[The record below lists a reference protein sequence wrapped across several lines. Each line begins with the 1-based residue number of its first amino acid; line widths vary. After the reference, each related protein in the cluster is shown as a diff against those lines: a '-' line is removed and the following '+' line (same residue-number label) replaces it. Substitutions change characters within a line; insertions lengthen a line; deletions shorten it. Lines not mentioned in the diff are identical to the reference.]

1 MTHYLKPE
9 DYCIE
14 LENADL
20 DIVDTMIPDCP
31 SGHVIVKERA
41 TKKFYVFDNGLWE
54 DIISIGDRL
63 KFKLYYKS
71 NSGIKI

>member
-1 MTHYLKPE
+1 MTHYLVQE

-31 SGHVIVKERA
+31 LGHVIVKERA
-41 TKKFYVFDNGLWE
+41 TKKFYVLIMDYG
-54 DIISIGDRL
+54 
-63 KFKLYYKS
+63 
-71 NSGIKI
+71 KILFRSVID